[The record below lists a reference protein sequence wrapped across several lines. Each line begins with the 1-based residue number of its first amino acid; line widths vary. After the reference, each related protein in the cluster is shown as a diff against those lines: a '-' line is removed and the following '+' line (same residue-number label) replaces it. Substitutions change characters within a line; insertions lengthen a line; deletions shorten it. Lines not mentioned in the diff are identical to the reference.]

1 MLKTEIAELMGK
13 DGAEN
18 TLYEVAQKVE
28 YGYDKLNAEEKE
40 VFELKSDDVSFDYET
55 VVHKGLEGIE

>member
-1 MLKTEIAELMGK
+1 MQEQYC
-13 DGAEN
+13 N
-18 TLYEVAQKVE
+18 
-28 YGYDKLNAEEKE
+28 DKKEEKE

>member
-1 MLKTEIAELMGK
+1 MQEQYC
-13 DGAEN
+13 N
-18 TLYEVAQKVE
+18 
-28 YGYDKLNAEEKE
+28 DKNEEKE